1 MMKSLAFAA
10 ALAVLPA
17 TVFAQST
24 GPAVRDPAGGAT
36 RDPALGVGTVQ
47 TPGAIQGQSAA
58 PMKRD
63 AAGGSMIDDSPRFRT
78 YVMEQRVPSYAYKQ
92 PVTVGV
98 ILPEQG
104 VVYRDV
110 PAEYGAQGYRYTVVN
125 ERPVLVEPR
134 TRRIVQI
141 IN

>member
-1 MMKSLAFAA
+1 MIKKLALVA
-10 ALAVLPA
+10 ALSVLPA

-36 RDPALGVGTVQ
+36 RDPALST
-47 TPGAIQGQSAA
+47 TMPGAIDNRQ
-58 PMKRD
+58 MTRD
-63 AAGGSMIDDSPRFRT
+63 PAGGTMIDDSPRFRT
-78 YVMEQRVPSYAYKQ
+78 YVLEQRVPSYRYERT
-92 PVTVGV
+92 VTVGV

-104 VVYRDV
+104 VVYREV